1 MIKSSKQ
8 ANRDRGFTI
17 VELLVV
23 IVVIGIL
30 AAITVVSYTG
40 ITTKANTAA
49 NKQDA
54 SSVVTSALAYHA
66 DNNSTFPT
74 TLTTAGFNTNN
85 TAKLPADIVMTAA
98 VLTAGSTIQYLRNTG
113 STGICVGYWD
123 YSANSGAG
131 GAAYLLGGSATAGA
145 NVTPSCT

>member
-1 MIKSSKQ
+1 MVLNNIKSRKL
-8 ANRDRGFTI
+8 DGGFTI

-54 SSVVTSALAYHA
+54 NSVVSSALAYYA
-66 DNNSTFPT
+66 DNNSVFPT
-74 TLTTAGFNTNN
+74 TLTVAAFNTNN
-85 TAKLPADIVMTAA
+85 TAKLPSDITMTAA
-98 VLTAGSTIQYLRNTG
+98 TLTASSTIQYLQNAAK
-113 STGICVGYWD
+113 TGICVGYWD
-123 YSANSGAG
+123 YSGSGSALYYYG
-131 GAAYLLGGSATAGA
+131 GTATAGVNA
-145 NVTPSCT
+145 AAPTCA

>member
-1 MIKSSKQ
+1 MVQINTKSNKKYS
-8 ANRDRGFTI
+8 GFTI

-54 SSVVTSALAYHA
+54 SSVVASALAFYA
-66 DNNSTFPT
+66 DNNSAFPT
-74 TLTTAGFNTNN
+74 VLTTAGFNGNN
-85 TAKLPADIVMTAA
+85 TAKLPSDIVMTAA
-98 VLTAGSTIQYLRNTG
+98 ILTAGSTIQYLRNG
-113 STGICVGYWD
+113 ASTGICVGYWD
-123 YSANSGAG
+123 YSAGSAQ
-131 GAAYLLGGSATAGA
+131 YLLGGSATAGA

>member
-1 MIKSSKQ
+1 MVQINTKSNKKYS
-8 ANRDRGFTI
+8 GFTI

-54 SSVVTSALAYHA
+54 SSVVASALAYYA
-66 DNNSTFPT
+66 DNNSAFPI

-85 TAKLPADIVMTAA
+85 TAKLPTDIVMTAA
-98 VLTAGSTIQYLRNTG
+98 VLTAGSTIQYLRSGN
-113 STGICVGYWD
+113 TGICVGYWD
-123 YSANSGAG
+123 YSTGSAQYFYG
-131 GAAYLLGGSATAGA
+131 GAATAGA